1 MKKIGLVS
9 YHRDPNYGTML
20 QAFALAHTIKKL
32 GYDCEYLN
40 YYEYKQPTVIKKI
53 LSKIYHTIKR
63 LLKIKGSIEY
73 DFFNNIEFKNI
84 KESFYIFHECFIPYS
99 KKQFFCNTISTAV
112 NDYDFFIVGSDQ
124 TWSEAVNKFGTTI
137 NFLDFVK
144 DSNRKRS
151 YALSIGTVHI
161 NKNYLD
167 VLLPKLKQFRNLSC
181 RERQNCNLLESE
193 LLDKVEFV
201 LDPTFLLSPSDWNSY
216 IHEPIIEGK
225 YILAY
230 ILGTRECIS
239 KFAEKLGE
247 HNNLPVYY
255 ILTRPEYLSKDNLLK
270 TIGPFDFVNLIEN
283 ASFIVTDSFH
293 GTILSINFEKNFY
306 SFTKRDGSATTI
318 DNDRI
323 GTVLQEFELNDRL
336 LNDEFANELGS
347 IDYIRVKSK
356 LENLRESSLNY
367 LKTIIE

>member
-1 MKKIGLVS
+1 MF
-9 YHRDPNYGTML
+9 D
-20 QAFALAHTIKKL
+20 AAKL
-32 GYDCEYLN
+32 
-40 YYEYKQPTVIKKI
+40 P
-53 LSKIYHTIKR
+53 
-63 LLKIKGSIEY
+63 
-73 DFFNNIEFKNI
+73 
-84 KESFYIFHECFIPYS
+84 P
-99 KKQFFCNTISTAV
+99 A
-112 NDYDFFIVGSDQ
+112 
-124 TWSEAVNKFGTTI
+124 
-137 NFLDFVK
+137 
-144 DSNRKRS
+144 
-151 YALSIGTVHI
+151 
-161 NKNYLD
+161 
-167 VLLPKLKQFRNLSC
+167 QFRNLSC